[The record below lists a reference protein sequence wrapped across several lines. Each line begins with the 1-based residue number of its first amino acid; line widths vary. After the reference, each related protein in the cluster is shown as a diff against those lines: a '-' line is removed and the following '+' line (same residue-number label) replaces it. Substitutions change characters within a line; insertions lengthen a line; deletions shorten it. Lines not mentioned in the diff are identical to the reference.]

1 MKRLLRHLIHD
12 LYPGEPLG
20 RELSPEQE
28 ERQRQRGCD
37 LAKLKPWESG
47 RIGKIE
53 SEVHRA
59 LFWADINK
67 TELTTGD
74 LVREVYCNS
83 LSHKLYGKDG
93 PPPKVKHW
101 MYERVR
107 LAAATFANRVGGGR
121 GRGGIRWR
129 LRPDH
134 WDTRRRKTARDAARR
149 TQKRKRE

>member
-1 MKRLLRHLIHD
+1 MKRLLRHLIYD
-12 LYPGEPLG
+12 LYPGEYP
-20 RELSPEQE
+20 RELSPQQE

-37 LAKLKPWESG
+37 LAKLKPWKSG

-53 SEVHRA
+53 KEVHRA
-59 LFWADINK
+59 LFWAAIKK

-107 LAAATFANRVGGGR
+107 LAAATFADRIGGGR

-134 WDTRRRKTARDAARR
+134 FWDARRRKTARDAARR
-149 TQKRKRE
+149 AQKRKRE